1 MSQWSSINSQLSPVI
16 FLWSPGSQPRPDGP
30 QTSPDGSRSSPRDP
44 QSPFG
49 LQIHFSGPHSSAHDP
64 GGHPTFPARLLY
76 PNSPW
81 MFPNISWSP
90 GGPPLNSWSPQP
102 SPGCLHDLP
111 LPTSAPSPVSQ
122 QEWSEE
128 LAQLAVARVA
138 GCLEGPAPPPAPQLG
153 WSEALLP
160 VGAGGFVEL
169 LERWFAEGRRYDY
182 GAARCAGNATC
193 RHYTQ
198 LVWATAGRLGCG
210 RQLCAGS
217 RGRSQ
222 AFACAYS
229 PGGNWELAGAP
240 IAPYQ
245 RGPWCSL
252 CTAGLSGC
260 FKSWDHGGGLCEV
273 PRNPCRMSC
282 RNGAHLNVSSCQ
294 CVCAPG
300 YTGRF
305 CQVRCSMRCLHGKFR
320 QEECS
325 CLCDA
330 GYGGAECGTR
340 VPFPFHA
347 CDVRIDSDCFTVS
360 PEADTY
366 YGAKAKCQEKG
377 AMLAQIRSQKVQ
389 DILAFY
395 LSRLESSNRVM
406 DTDFDTRNFWIG
418 LTYKTSKASFRW
430 DTGEPSAF
438 ASFAFGQPDNQ
449 GFGNC
454 VEMQAAAAFNW
465 NDQRC
470 KTRNRYICQFAQEH
484 ISRWQRDP

>member
-198 LVWATAGRLGCG
+198 VGWGPGMGRRGGRRWQRVTVCLSRSWCGPQQGGWAAADSCV
-210 RQLCAGS
+210 
-217 RGRSQ
+217 
-222 AFACAYS
+222 
-229 PGGNWELAGAP
+229 PGAGAAARP
-240 IAPYQ
+240 SPAPTHL
-245 RGPWCSL
+245 GKGAWPTGGGVVL
-252 CTAGLSGC
+252 CCEWAGLSEVRVALGC
-260 FKSWDHGGGLCEV
+260 EWAGLSQWA
-273 PRNPCRMSC
+273 R
-282 RNGAHLNVSSCQ
+282 L
-294 CVCAPG
+294 CVIS
-300 YTGRF
+300 GRG
-305 CQVRCSMRCLHGKFR
+305 S
-320 QEECS
+320 
-325 CLCDA
+325 
-330 GYGGAECGTR
+330 
-340 VPFPFHA
+340 
-347 CDVRIDSDCFTVS
+347 
-360 PEADTY
+360 
-366 YGAKAKCQEKG
+366 
-377 AMLAQIRSQKVQ
+377 
-389 DILAFY
+389 
-395 LSRLESSNRVM
+395 
-406 DTDFDTRNFWIG
+406 
-418 LTYKTSKASFRW
+418 
-430 DTGEPSAF
+430 
-438 ASFAFGQPDNQ
+438 
-449 GFGNC
+449 
-454 VEMQAAAAFNW
+454 
-465 NDQRC
+465 
-470 KTRNRYICQFAQEH
+470 
-484 ISRWQRDP
+484 

>member
-64 GGHPTFPARLLY
+64 GGHPTFPAHLLY

-81 MFPNISWSP
+81 LFPNISWSP

-138 GCLEGPAPPPAPQLG
+138 GCLEGPTPPPAPQLG

-182 GAARCAGNATC
+182 GTARCAGNATC

-198 LVWATAGRLGCG
+198 VGWGHGMGR
-210 RQLCAGS
+210 R
-217 RGRSQ
+217 RGRRWQRVTVCLSRSWCGPQ
-222 AFACAYS
+222 QGGWAAADSCV
-229 PGGNWELAGAP
+229 PGAGAAARP
-240 IAPYQ
+240 SPAPTH
-245 RGPWCSL
+245 L
-252 CTAGLSGC
+252 
-260 FKSWDHGGGLCEV
+260 EV

-347 CDVRIDSDCFTVS
+347 CDVRIDGDCFTVS